1 LKRGNYLK
9 VMEKNKPTVD
19 IISEIKSNH
28 PFWGYRRVWAHLYFI
43 NKIKISKNRVYRLM
57 RLNSLLVKPN
67 LKLKAKRTKIKS
79 KPIPSK
85 PNEWWG
91 IDMTKVMIDG
101 FGWVYLVV
109 VIDWY
114 TKKIVGNYSGIQAKA
129 DNWLEALDIAVNSQ
143 FPNGVRSQNLKLMSD
158 NGSQPTSTKFIKNC
172 SLMEIKQAFTSYG
185 NPKGNADTER
195 VMRTIKEELVWLNE
209 WTSPDLFFKA
219 FNKWITY
226 YNNEYLHST
235 LGYLTPSNFEQKYH
249 EKILLSFAC

>member
-1 LKRGNYLK
+1 MKRGNYKK
-9 VMEKNKPTVD
+9 VEERNKPIVD
-19 IISEIKSNH
+19 IISKIKSNH
-28 PFWGYRRVWAHLYFI
+28 PFWGYRRVWAHLQFI

-57 RLNSLLVKPN
+57 KSNSLLVRPN
-67 LKLKAKRTKIKS
+67 FKLKAKRKKLNS

-101 FGWVYLVV
+101 FGWVYLVI

-114 TKKIVGNYSGIQAKA
+114 TKKIVGHYCGLQAKS
-129 DNWLEALDIAVNSQ
+129 NHWLEALNIGVNNQ
-143 FPNGVRSQNLKLMSD
+143 FTNGVRGQNLKLMSD
-158 NGSQPTSTKFIKNC
+158 NGSQPTSINFMKNC
-172 SLMEIKQAFTSYG
+172 SILEIKQVFTSYG

-219 FNKWITY
+219 FNKWILY
-226 YNNEYLHST
+226 YNNEYLHSS
-235 LGYLTPSNFEQKYH
+235 LGYLTPKRFEENYFN
-249 EKILLSFAC
+249 ILLEKAC